1 MQTVTNR
8 QMQIIALSADGLM
21 GKEIAARLG
30 IAEYTVKNH
39 KTAIF
44 LRLGIQSTVQAV
56 VLFVRG
62 ELGAYDGRSG
72 RTSTTWRKQCDLD
85 IPPPNGQNHPI

>member
-1 MQTVTNR
+1 MEV
-8 QMQIIALSADGLM
+8 IALSADGLA

-30 IAEYTVKNH
+30 ITEDTVKNH

-44 LRLGIQSTVQAV
+44 TRLGIQSTVQAV

-62 ELGAYDGRSG
+62 ELEPLDRRG
-72 RTSTTWRKQCDLD
+72 RTSTTWGSRCDLD
-85 IPPPNGQNHPI
+85 PPSA